1 MRRAMHDRLFT
12 DCHVATM
19 VARPGNP
26 LGTIADAAIA
36 VAGGRIVRVGTAAE
50 FAGERAAETVALDG
64 AWVTPGLIDCHT
76 HLVFGGTRAAEHA
89 MRRAGASYE
98 EIAAAGG
105 GIASTIEA
113 TEAASDDRLRTSARR
128 RLRALMAGG
137 CTTVEIKSGYG
148 HDPASELRLLEVARA
163 LAGEEPVRIVPTLL
177 ALHAL
182 PAGADRAA
190 FVARVI
196 DELVPEAARR
206 GLAAAVDGFCEG
218 IGFVPGEI
226 EQLFTA
232 ATEHG
237 LRVKL
242 HAEQLSNLGGAALA
256 ARYRALSADHL
267 EHLDEAGAQAM
278 AAAGTVGVL
287 LPGAFYAL
295 NESRKPPVD
304 LLRARGVRLAVA
316 TDCNPGTSP
325 LLNPQLAMNMACTLF
340 GLSPEEALAGM
351 TVNAAAALGLDA
363 EIGTIEPGKAADL
376 CAWRIDDPAE
386 LGYWIGVP
394 GPVRR
399 VVAGRDASVDPHGE
413 SIA

>member
-1 MRRAMHDRLFT
+1 MKKTRRTAL
-12 DCHVATM
+12 
-19 VARPGNP
+19 
-26 LGTIADAAIA
+26 AAIRPLA
-36 VAGGRIVRVGTAAE
+36 AAIGLATAFGATFGTANA
-50 FAGERAAETVALDG
+50 AGYPEQPITV
-64 AWVTPGLIDCHT
+64 VVPY
-76 HLVFGGTRAAEHA
+76 
-89 MRRAGASYE
+89 S
-98 EIAAAGG
+98 AGG
-105 GIASTIEA
+105 GADNAARIIAQG
-113 TEAASDDRLRTSARR
+113 
-128 RLRALMAGG
+128 MG
-137 CTTVEIKSGYG
+137 
-148 HDPASELRLLEVARA
+148 EVA
-163 LAGEEPVRIVPTLL
+163 GQSVVIENKG
-177 ALHAL
+177 
-182 PAGADRAA
+182 GASGSIGAA
-190 FVARVI
+190 FVARAI

-218 IGFVPGEI
+218 IGFAPGEI

-256 ARYRALSADHL
+256 ARYHALSADHL

-304 LLRARGVRLAVA
+304 LLRAQGVRLAVA

-340 GLSPEEALAGM
+340 GLSPGEALAGM
-351 TVNAAAALGLDA
+351 TVNAAAALGLDV
-363 EIGTIEPGKAADL
+363 EIGTIEAGKAADL
-376 CAWRIDDPAE
+376 CAWRVDDPAE
-386 LGYWIGVP
+386 LGYWIGMP

-399 VVAGRDASVDPHGE
+399 VVAGRDAPVDPRGY